1 MSKQEFNS
9 LKSSVDIEQRLGL
22 PLTSHAVEYDVYRA
36 VTRQQVE
43 VFESTVANTAQAPYR
58 TIGGAKQVFLLDDVK
73 WNITLEPNSL
83 IPN

>member
-1 MSKQEFNS
+1 MSKQEFNF

-43 VFESTVANTAQAPYR
+43 VFESTVANTAQGTYR
-58 TIGGAKQVFLLDDVK
+58 TTGGAKQVFLLDEAK
-73 WNITLEPNSL
+73 WTITLESNSL